1 MEFWA
6 GVVFG
11 FAGTIVAEVTVI
23 LIYANSK
30 GGKK

>member
-1 MEFWA
+1 MEFWT

-11 FAGTIVAEVTVI
+11 FAGTIFMEIIAI
-23 LIYANSK
+23 LFYANSK